1 MASPIWINNKYYEST
16 EDLANSE
23 GVDQRLVEF
32 YLSQG
37 IRDLNLILLSKAAAA
52 LINDPKLENLSGS
65 VELTKYSA
73 KSGKDEK
80 ANDEDTDKI
89 VEKNEEY
96 RMVELLERE
105 ARLTAS
111 DIMESLEDTL
121 ADFER
126 SPLGELQK
134 DENYKLEF
142 KHAIDMVRKQYR
154 LMK

>member
-89 VEKNEEY
+89 VEKNEE
-96 RMVELLERE
+96 LL
-105 ARLTAS
+105 LC
-111 DIMESLEDTL
+111 
-121 ADFER
+121 
-126 SPLGELQK
+126 
-134 DENYKLEF
+134 
-142 KHAIDMVRKQYR
+142 
-154 LMK
+154 

>member
-73 KSGKDEK
+73 KSTKDEK

-126 SPLGELQK
+126 SPLGEL
-134 DENYKLEF
+134 
-142 KHAIDMVRKQYR
+142 
-154 LMK
+154 

>member
-1 MASPIWINNKYYEST
+1 M
-16 EDLANSE
+16 
-23 GVDQRLVEF
+23 
-32 YLSQG
+32 
-37 IRDLNLILLSKAAAA
+37 ILLSKAAAA

-134 DENYKLEF
+134 DENYKLGF

>member
-1 MASPIWINNKYYEST
+1 MAGPIWINNKYYEST
-16 EDLANSE
+16 EDLAISE
-23 GVDQRLVEF
+23 GIDQRLVEF
-32 YLSQG
+32 YLNQG
-37 IRDLNLILLSKAAAA
+37 IRDSNLILLSKAAAS
-52 LINDPKLENLSGS
+52 LINDPKLEDFSGS
-65 VELTKYSA
+65 VELTKYS
-73 KSGKDEK
+73 EK
-80 ANDEDTDKI
+80 PTEVNEPNEDDTDKI

-134 DENYKLEF
+134 DENYKLGF
-142 KHAIDMVRKQYR
+142 AHAIDMVRKQYR